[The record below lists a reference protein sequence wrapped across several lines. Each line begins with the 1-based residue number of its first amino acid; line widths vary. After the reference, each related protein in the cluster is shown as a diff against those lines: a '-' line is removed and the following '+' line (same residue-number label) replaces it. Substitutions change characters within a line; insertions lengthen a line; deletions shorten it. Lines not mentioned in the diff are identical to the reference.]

1 MAAAHTGSGPPGA
14 GRWQRPLGLAGT
26 AGGAS
31 VVHVDL
37 APHPAREAAALGWL
51 DEEER
56 ARWSRLRHEGR
67 RRQYALCRAALRA
80 VLCVRLGCA
89 NHALSFRES
98 EHGKPIAFVSGV
110 PAPVHFSVS
119 HSGGHGLLAV
129 AREGR
134 IGVDVEERVPRR
146 DIDALMAAV
155 LTPDERSEL
164 AARSGPHRAAAFLT
178 LWTIKEAL
186 LKALGTGLR
195 LDVAGFEVPPP
206 MRRGA
211 VTGEFRFPHL
221 PAVAWRVEN
230 LGDERF
236 AAALAH
242 ERGEGQAPSAARRAR
257 SSVLSTFP

>member
-1 MAAAHTGSGPPGA
+1 M
-14 GRWQRPLGLAGT
+14 
-26 AGGAS
+26 
-31 VVHVDL
+31 DL
-37 APHPAREAAALGWL
+37 APHSAREAAALAWL
-51 DEEER
+51 DGVER
-56 ARWSRLRHEGR
+56 SRWNRFRHEGR

-80 VLCVRLGCA
+80 LLCARLGCA
-89 NHALSFRES
+89 NGALSFRES
-98 EHGKPIAFVSGV
+98 GLGKPIALVSGV
-110 PAPVHFSVS
+110 PAPVCFSVS
-119 HSGGHGLLAV
+119 HRGAHGLLAV

-146 DIDALMAAV
+146 DLDGLMEAA

-164 AARSGPHRAAAFLT
+164 AGREGRHRAASFLT

-195 LDVAGFEVPPP
+195 LDMAGFEAPPA

-230 LGDERF
+230 LGNERF

-242 ERGEGQAPSAARRAR
+242 ERIPVRGAGEACERRPGEGQAPSAASRAR